1 VEIAVHGRH
10 IEVPRELKKAAEDKI
25 GHLGR
30 YLEGM
35 ERAEVRF
42 FEERN
47 PRIAEPVGCEVTVSG
62 HGHVVR
68 ARATG
73 QDLHAA
79 LDRVVDKVGHRL
91 SRLKSRLVGRSHP
104 HHHSQHH
111 NNGAAPVK
119 HKRDGAGL
127 EPLALEARFVLETE
141 PDEDE
146 VWGDDG
152 EGGRRIVRTKRLAIK
167 PVSPAEAALQ
177 MELLSHDFY
186 FFSNSETGRPA
197 VLYRRSDGDFGLIDA
212 T

>member
-10 IEVPRELKKAAEDKI
+10 VEVPKALKKAAEEKI

-73 QDLHAA
+73 QDLAAA

-104 HHHSQHH
+104 HHHTPPH
-111 NNGAAPVK
+111 NGVAAGK
-119 HKRDGAGL
+119 HKGDTVDL
-127 EPLALEARFVLETE
+127 EVLALDLHFQVEREL
-141 PDEDE
+141 DEDE

-152 EGGRRIVRTKRLAIK
+152 EGGRRIVRTKRFAIK
-167 PVSPAEAALQ
+167 PMSPAEAALQ

-186 FFSNSETGRPA
+186 FFANSETERPA